1 MFAGVYTAIITPL
14 RNDAI
19 DYNAFEKLIEFQ
31 IASGVAGLVPM
42 GTTGESPTV
51 SHEEHIEVIRC
62 AVKTAQGRVQIIAG
76 AGSNSTREAVYLA
89 RKSQEAGADAV
100 LSVNPY
106 YNKPTQKG
114 MIAHFAAVAEAIDIP
129 VMLYNIPGR
138 CGVNFTPESMAEL
151 CEKAHNVRAM
161 KEASGDIT
169 QMMRLHELLGS
180 RIDILSGDDNLFLPL
195 LSVGGKG
202 VVSVLSNILPSRVV
216 EVYAHYEAGR
226 IREARELFYRLLPLC
241 RLMFLETNPI
251 PIKSIMAKAGWC
263 ANEVRMP
270 LQSLEAGKL
279 EQIVKAFEA
288 SGEVL

>member
-1 MFAGVYTAIITPL
+1 MFAGVYTAIITPF

-19 DYNAFEKLIEFQ
+19 DYEAFEKLIEFQ
-31 IASGVAGLVPM
+31 VASGVAGLVPM

-51 SHEEHIEVIRC
+51 SHDEHVEVIRC
-62 AVKTAQGRVQIIAG
+62 AVKTARGRVQIIAG
-76 AGSNSTREAVYLA
+76 AGSNSTKEAVYLA

-114 MIAHFAAVAEAIDIP
+114 MIAHFAAVAESIDIP

-138 CGVNFTPESMAEL
+138 CGVNFLPESMAEL
-151 CEKAHNVRAM
+151 CEKSHNIRAM

-202 VVSVLSNILPSRVV
+202 VVSVLSNVLPSRVV

-226 IREARELFYRLLPLC
+226 LREARDLFYRLLPLC

-263 ANEVRMP
+263 ADEIRMP
-270 LQSLEAGKL
+270 LQSLDAAKL